1 MLLGKEVELK
11 NSLEKLAE
19 KKTKIQEM
27 KKEIKSLNGE
37 IKKHKAEYADLQTK
51 KQKILKNT
59 KTELEGEIEEL

>member
-1 MLLGKEVELK
+1 M
-11 NSLEKLAE
+11 EKLAE

-37 IKKHKAEYADLQTK
+37 IKKHKAEYADLETK